1 MTLGKYKYTY
11 NLKLNDNP
19 IEAQDKLRILGVT
32 LDNNLTFI
40 PHVKEMLKRV
50 YGKIGLFPVLRIFFL
65 NMYYLS
71 LIRHIFCRTLNI
83 EVLFCWVLVRRRKGK
98 GN

>member
-19 IEAQDKLRILGVT
+19 IEAQDTLRILGVT

-50 YGKIGLFPVLRIFFL
+50 YGKIGALSRLKNFFPKYVLLKL
-65 NMYYLS
+65 NKT
-71 LIRHIFCRTLNI
+71 HILPHF
-83 EVLFCWVLVRRRKGK
+83 EY
-98 GN
+98 